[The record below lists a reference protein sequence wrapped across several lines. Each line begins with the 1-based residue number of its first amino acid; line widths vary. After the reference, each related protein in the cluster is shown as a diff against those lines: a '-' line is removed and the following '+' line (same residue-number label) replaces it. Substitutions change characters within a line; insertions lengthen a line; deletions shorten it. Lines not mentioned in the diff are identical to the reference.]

1 MRGETEELNWLNV
14 NLTEIPIDCL
24 FLEQKIVDYRAK
36 TGAGAYILTGWSRVK
51 MERLHKIA
59 HGRTTSALCLPKMI
73 EILLDLWPDLV
84 VLPPAGSQVEFY
96 KKNDPIVSSVRLP
109 DPAAQCCGAS
119 APHFFLIS
127 AVAPAPTLRNVTTL
141 KMGRKFVLTKQKL

>member
-1 MRGETEELNWLNV
+1 MRGEIKELNWLNV

-59 HGRTTSALCLPKMI
+59 HGRTTSAICLPKMI

-96 KKNDPIVSSVRLP
+96 KKMIPLSALCGCQILPPSVAELQLHMFSLFRLWLQLQLYGMLP
-109 DPAAQCCGAS
+109 
-119 APHFFLIS
+119 L
-127 AVAPAPTLRNVTTL
+127 
-141 KMGRKFVLTKQKL
+141 